1 VLIRRAS
8 QDDHPFLLEM
18 WHTAAFWQPE
28 VFQLSVADAL
38 DVPDLARYIVGFGR
52 DGDLALI
59 AEIDGRQV
67 GAAWYRMFTAE
78 EPGYGFVD
86 ATTPELGIAVVP
98 AVRRRGVATAL
109 LEALAA
115 AARRDGIGALSLSV
129 NADNPSRRLYERAGF
144 VDVRDDDGSYVMVL
158 RL

>member
-1 VLIRRAS
+1 
-8 QDDHPFLLEM
+8 
-18 WHTAAFWQPE
+18 

-38 DVPDLARYIVGFGR
+38 DVPEVARYIVGFGR
-52 DGDLALI
+52 DGDLGLI
-59 AEIDGRQV
+59 AELDGRQV
-67 GAAWYRMFTAE
+67 GAAWYRLFTVQ

-86 ATTPELGIAVVP
+86 AATPELGIAVVP
-98 AVRRRGVATAL
+98 AARRRGVATAL